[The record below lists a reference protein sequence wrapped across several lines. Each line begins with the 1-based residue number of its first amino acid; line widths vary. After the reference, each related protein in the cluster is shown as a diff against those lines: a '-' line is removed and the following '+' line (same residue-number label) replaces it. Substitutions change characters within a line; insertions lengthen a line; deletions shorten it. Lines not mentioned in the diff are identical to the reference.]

1 MKKRILVEKIFS
13 EKTINKVDIQISSL
27 KENYKLDKYDFLL
40 SKAIL
45 MVIIFFIALVH
56 FKLGY
61 VIAPLLVI
69 VFYFLYDY
77 LIIETKLKKRAQ
89 IMEKDAIF
97 FFKVLSLTLQNE
109 TNLKRCFEI
118 TAESIDSEL
127 SKIIRDCLK
136 EMKYGKSLAE
146 ALNDAKNKIPS
157 KDVKNV
163 LFNILESNKYG
174 NSIADSLNNQIEY
187 LTDKRILN
195 IKAQINK
202 LPTKISIISVL
213 LFVPIIML
221 LILGP
226 VIINYFFN

>member
-1 MKKRILVEKIFS
+1 MKKKLLVEKIFS
-13 EKTINKVDIQISSL
+13 EKTINKVDVQISSL

-40 SKAIL
+40 SKAIIMVLIFIVSL
-45 MVIIFFIALVH
+45 MYFNV
-56 FKLGY
+56 GY
-61 VIAPLLVI
+61 VIAPILVI

-89 IMEKDAIF
+89 VMEKDAIF

-118 TAESIDSEL
+118 TACSIDSEL
-127 SKIIRDCLK
+127 SKIIRDCLN

-174 NSIADSLNNQIEY
+174 NSIADSLDNQIQY

-202 LPTKISIISVL
+202 LPTKISIVSVL

-226 VIINYFFN
+226 VIINYFFS